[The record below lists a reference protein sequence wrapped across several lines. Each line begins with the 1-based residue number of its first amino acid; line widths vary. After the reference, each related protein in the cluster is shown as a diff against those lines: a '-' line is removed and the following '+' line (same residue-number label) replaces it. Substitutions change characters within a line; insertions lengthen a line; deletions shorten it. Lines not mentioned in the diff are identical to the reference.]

1 MALEISGF
9 TSFANIDPSCIGQ
22 VTQPRCSSGV
32 LTAALGVF
40 CVQNISRPPWRLSE
54 QMNRAVL
61 VLWSLT
67 LVLCNFFI
75 LFFSSLSLHHL
86 GFFPPGDDGG
96 EWHCLFLLIT
106 ETNGLSVS
114 CCHKLCH

>member
-61 VLWSLT
+61 VLWSLI

-75 LFFSSLSLHHL
+75 LFFLSL
-86 GFFPPGDDGG
+86 PPPFG
-96 EWHCLFLLIT
+96 LLST
-106 ETNGLSVS
+106 RR
-114 CCHKLCH
+114 